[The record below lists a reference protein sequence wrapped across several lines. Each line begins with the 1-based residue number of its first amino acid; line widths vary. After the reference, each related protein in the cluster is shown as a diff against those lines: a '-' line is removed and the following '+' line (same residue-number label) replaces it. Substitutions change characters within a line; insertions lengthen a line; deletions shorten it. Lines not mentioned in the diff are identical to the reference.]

1 MEASF
6 DLEIDISL
14 SLSLSLSNTELQCHA
29 RGAILD
35 VWKHKLI
42 AIIRKRPRKEPDTE
56 S

>member
-14 SLSLSLSNTELQCHA
+14 SLSLPLSNTELQCHA